1 MSTPRAAKRY
11 AKSLFSLS
19 DERGAIEHMENDVR
33 QLQDAI
39 AGSHELEMLLKSP
52 IIKADTKEKI
62 LVRIFENNISDLSLE
77 FVKILVRKG
86 REATLP
92 AIIQEVLSLVR
103 TMKNVRL
110 AEVKTAVP
118 MDDALRSR
126 VSSALKHL
134 HDGEVEL
141 HETVDASLLGG
152 FQLFMDNRMIDAS
165 IKREIA
171 VLRRQITDHDY
182 EPEI

>member
-11 AKSLFSLS
+11 AKSLFSLAE
-19 DERGAIEHMENDVR
+19 ERGAIEHMENDVR
-33 QLQDAI
+33 QLQEAI
-39 AGSHELEMLLKSP
+39 TNSHELELLLKSP
-52 IIKADTKEKI
+52 VVKADKKESI
-62 LVRIFENNISDLSLE
+62 LVRIFDQKISELSLE

-86 REATLP
+86 RESILP
-92 AIIQEVLSLVR
+92 SIIEESLSLVR
-103 TMKNVRL
+103 NMRNVRL

-118 MDDALRSR
+118 MDDALRER
-126 VSSALKHL
+126 VSKALKHL
-134 HDGEVEL
+134 HDGDVEL
-141 HETVDASLLGG
+141 QETVEPALLGG

-165 IKREIA
+165 IKREID